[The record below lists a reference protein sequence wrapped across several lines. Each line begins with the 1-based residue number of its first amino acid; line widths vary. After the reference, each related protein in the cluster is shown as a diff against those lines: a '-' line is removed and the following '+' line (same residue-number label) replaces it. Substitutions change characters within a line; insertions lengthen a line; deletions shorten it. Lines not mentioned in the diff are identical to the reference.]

1 MSETVAV
8 IARDPQREEE
18 ANALAARW
26 GLTYGE
32 AAYQLQ
38 LTQEHLEL
46 INRDEPKTGAVF
58 VDFVGGAVG
67 HRRRFGGGRGQP
79 IAKAVSLKGGAN
91 PTVVDATGG
100 LGRDAFVLASLGC
113 KVTLLER
120 SPIVAALLEDGLSR
134 AKEDEE
140 IGPWIAE
147 RLRLV
152 HADAVE
158 WMNALTEDDFPE
170 VVYLD
175 PMFPHRSKSALV
187 KKEMR
192 LLQQLLGVDPDADAL
207 LPAALRIARKRVV
220 VKRPDSAPHLA
231 EMEPSMSIHSKKH
244 RYDVYVKAA
253 LT

>member
-8 IARDPQREEE
+8 LALDPQREAE
-18 ANALAARW
+18 AKALAERW
-26 GLTYGE
+26 GLAYGE
-32 AAYQLQ
+32 ATFQLQ
-38 LTQEHLEL
+38 LTEEQLQL
-46 INRDEPKTGAVF
+46 INKAEPKTGAVF

-79 IAKAVSLKGGAN
+79 IAKAVGLKGGAN

-120 SPIVAALLEDGLSR
+120 SPIVTALLEDGLSR
-134 AKEDEE
+134 AKGDEE

-147 RLRLV
+147 RLKLV

-158 WMNALTEDDFPE
+158 WMSALQENDFPE

-192 LLQQLLGVDPDADAL
+192 LLQQLLGVDPDADTL

-231 EMEPSMSIHSKKH
+231 GMEPTMSIHSKKH
-244 RYDVYVKAA
+244 RLDVYVKAA
-253 LT
+253 Q